1 MSHEMNVCKS
11 VSVCE
16 DGCRFYLSVK
26 CPSIFQIRQKENS
39 QNLLFI
45 EVLRV
50 FLEVPG
56 EPFEISQPFTAFH
69 FNCIHNTQ
77 KNRYIECLC

>member
-1 MSHEMNVCKS
+1 MPTFAAAYSLLSSNHLLLINCMSHEMNACKS

-26 CPSIFQIRQKENS
+26 CPSIFQIIQKENS

-56 EPFEISQPFTAFH
+56 GFEPP
-69 FNCIHNTQ
+69 
-77 KNRYIECLC
+77 